1 MKSILSTLIVMIVM
15 CSSVNAQH
23 EVKSDK
29 YKIAFTTTEKLK
41 QYETEAET
49 VLGYENNNYAVDI
62 EVFKIEEQPASFIA
76 SQKRGAVSTA
86 KSLGL
91 EDAALGGKVPHIP
104 NAYYAIAYEVYDGER
119 NPVFVIAALNK
130 KLGIAYEATIYCYSN
145 DLGEGQKIAK
155 SFRLLN

>member
-1 MKSILSTLIVMIVM
+1 MKSFLLTLVIIVSCTTIQ
-15 CSSVNAQH
+15 AQH
-23 EVKSDK
+23 DIESDK

-49 VLGYENNNYAVDI
+49 VLGYENKNYAVDI
-62 EVFKIEEQPASFIA
+62 EIFQINEQPRAFVE
-76 SQKRGAVSTA
+76 SQKSGAVSTA

-91 EDAALGGKVPHIP
+91 EDAALGGKVPQIP
-104 NAYYAIAYEVYDGER
+104 NAYYAIAYEVYDDER

-155 SFRLLN
+155 SFRLLE